1 MSDDYWNARN
11 QGALGNARPV
21 GGGPRAWQGYDQGR
35 AERERQ
41 QQAANT
47 ASHTRTD
54 SSYLSNTGASSTA
67 STDVGDGGSDSVLD
81 GIVLLIFMGLFTW
94 AAVSINAHFEWAGR
108 GLVILGSVVSS
119 YFLGILIIRLLKI
132 LFFAIVGLSIL
143 GGLGYLGWNYIST

>member
-41 QQAANT
+41 QQAASAT
-47 ASHTRTD
+47 SRMAST
-54 SSYLSNTGASSTA
+54 SSSIPDTGPSTA
-67 STDVGDGGSDSVLD
+67 DGSGSDVSLD

-94 AAVSINAHFEWAGR
+94 AAVAVNAHFEWAGS
-108 GLVILGSVVSS
+108 GPVILGSLVFS
-119 YFLGILIIRLLKI
+119 YFLGILILRLLKV
-132 LFFAIVGLSIL
+132 LFLTIVALSVL
-143 GGLGYLGWNYIST
+143 GGLGYLGWDYLSASW